1 MYNNSMRIAEIKD
14 LDEIMTIIDDG
25 KKALK
30 KDGID
35 QWQNGLPDRE
45 GICENIRTGQSFVYE
60 EDGEILSFAYL
71 KKAYEEDYREIDK
84 NFKKHGLYLTIHRL
98 SVKESAKKR
107 GVAKKFFDQIISYG
121 KDLKMEAI
129 RIDTHPDN
137 FKMQNLIKKFSF
149 EKVGICT
156 VDDKIKRS
164 RRYVYE
170 LVLWLTKNKIWL

>member
-45 GICENIRTGQSFVYE
+45 GICENIRTGQSFVYA

-71 KKAYEEDYREIDK
+71 KKAYEED
-84 NFKKHGLYLTIHRL
+84 
-98 SVKESAKKR
+98 
-107 GVAKKFFDQIISYG
+107 
-121 KDLKMEAI
+121 
-129 RIDTHPDN
+129 
-137 FKMQNLIKKFSF
+137 
-149 EKVGICT
+149 
-156 VDDKIKRS
+156 
-164 RRYVYE
+164 
-170 LVLWLTKNKIWL
+170 

>member
-1 MYNNSMRIAEIKD
+1 MYNNSMRTAEIKD

-45 GICENIRTGQSFVYE
+45 GICENILAGESFVYE
-60 EDGEILSFAYL
+60 EGGEILSFAYL
-71 KKAYEEDYREIDK
+71 KKSYEEDYREIEK
-84 NFKKHGLYLTIHRL
+84 NFKKHGPYLTIHRL
-98 SVKESAKKR
+98 SVRESAKKK

-121 KDLKMEAI
+121 KDLKMDAI

-137 FKMQNLIKKFSF
+137 FKMQNLIRKFSF
-149 EKVGICT
+149 KKAGICT

-164 RRYVYE
+164 KRYVYE
-170 LVLWLTKNKIWL
+170 LVL

>member
-1 MYNNSMRIAEIKD
+1 MYNRLMRIAEIKD

-45 GICENIRTGQSFVYE
+45 GIYENILTGESFVYE
-60 EDGEILSFAYL
+60 ENGKILSFAYL
-71 KKAYEEDYREIDK
+71 KKAYEEDYREIEKDFK
-84 NFKKHGLYLTIHRL
+84 NHGPYLTIHRL
-98 SVKESAKKR
+98 SVRESAKKK
-107 GVAKKFFDQIISYG
+107 GVAKKFLDQIISYG
-121 KDLKMEAI
+121 KDSKLDAI

-137 FKMQNLIKKFSF
+137 YKMQNLIKKFSF
-149 EKVGICT
+149 EKVRICT

-164 RRYVYE
+164 KRYVYE
-170 LVLWLTKNKIWL
+170 LVL